1 VVHAVSDDVRSE
13 LHKLLVEMD
22 ENNDGSVSFEEFA
35 QYLTALS
42 LLEEQKIWGGLATT
56 HETIPELEQ
65 TSGITPKI
73 LNN

>member
-1 VVHAVSDDVRSE
+1 MKVKEAINYILFQFINVID
-13 LHKLLVEMD
+13 
-22 ENNDGSVSFEEFA
+22 NDGSVSFEEFA